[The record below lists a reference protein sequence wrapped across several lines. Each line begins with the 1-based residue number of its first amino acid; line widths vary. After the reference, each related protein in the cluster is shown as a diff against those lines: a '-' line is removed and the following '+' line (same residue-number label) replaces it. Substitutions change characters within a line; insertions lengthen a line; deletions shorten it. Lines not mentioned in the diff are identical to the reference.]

1 MKVAWRLSEDEPLL
15 LLLRL
20 RPFRPPP
27 RLARRCESG
36 LELELELGL
45 ELGLLLFLARPF
57 PLDLP
62 LLPLSDPLSLEDP
75 LASLDLLLESLLDL
89 DLDLEL
95 DFLTGELERERLRD
109 LDLDLLSGGLELEP
123 PELEGV
129 LSGGL
134 LSVLSEFRLRLAG
147 LVDLDLPP
155 RRLRFL
161 GLSSSP

>member
-1 MKVAWRLSEDEPLL
+1 
-15 LLLRL
+15 
-20 RPFRPPP
+20 
-27 RLARRCESG
+27 
-36 LELELELGL
+36 
-45 ELGLLLFLARPF
+45 
-57 PLDLP
+57 LDLP

-147 LVDLDLPP
+147 LGDLDLPP